1 MVEIVN
7 MSSSVKPPQELLPT
21 PHLTSGSSS
30 ERATTCIK
38 FNQSDPFHIGDK
50 YGGIP
55 LNLMTNSIGW
65 VVLLVLFF
73 LIRKNVMKKL
83 ATTTRQG
90 VDVVAGQWT
99 QIFFGRS
106 ESNDLSS
113 ESLRT
118 TESDQDEAPL
128 NDDGDDGLKQT
139 VTHVE
144 VKEEEE
150 NVVIDHIQPGFSGD
164 NNVEDDAVS
173 RRSHHNLIHNAKIL
187 TIQEKKL
194 VDVMGPDAVQYLR
207 FQKYVIIYIFFTCA
221 VSCFIILPINIH
233 GSQIGNGTDFG
244 GTTLAN
250 LNPKNDQDSIFLWI
264 HVLIAFLMFPAAI
277 FLMRRFSIGLKMT
290 DTNLK
295 ITRTVAIENIPPANC
310 TIDKI
315 KRHFAEVYPDFPIY
329 DVQVV
334 YNVTKLITLSD
345 QLENVQDSLKFC
357 KRFKDRHKVQLEMY
371 PYTGARCCKCF
382 CFPCVNKVT
391 CLEFFKEEELKLER
405 MIEKEKAEVKKDNLG
420 MAFVTFENINHAR
433 QVLRDHQ
440 NSVLN
445 FKRRCRE
452 SSENVHPEKWRVWFA
467 PPPNDIIWENMSNRS
482 WTLVKKIIAN
492 LFIFLVAFFLSTPQ
506 FIVNQLE
513 PILNALKN
521 LTGSDDSFNP
531 GTNETSPPIIDHIR
545 YLPIWLTDFLPTLM
559 LWTFTAL
566 LPVVIAW
573 ADLLVGHWTRSGQ
586 NHAIMK
592 KTFWY
597 LLFMVIILPTFGFTS
612 AQAYIDF
619 LLRNGDLNWECIFLP
634 DSGAFFVNYV
644 ITTAMIGS
652 GLELI
657 RFPELFWY
665 LIQICWSRSKAD
677 TPAIRKAIKYEFRF
691 GEQYARMMLIFAM
704 VVMFSLSCPLIT
716 PFGLLYFIL
725 KHLVDR
731 HNLAFVYAR
740 SRINKKVH
748 ATAINFVIMSV
759 ALLQFFM
766 VIFSYIR
773 SLEKTFSS
781 LDMRTKVSLGLFI
794 ITLNVCSAQIW
805 SNTCRKISPIKYED
819 VMLWEDKEDG
829 HDKLYLPKV
838 LFSKNQE
845 NSVSTSKTQL
855 NV

>member
-1 MVEIVN
+1 MF
-7 MSSSVKPPQELLPT
+7 
-21 PHLTSGSSS
+21 
-30 ERATTCIK
+30 R
-38 FNQSDPFHIGDK
+38 
-50 YGGIP
+50 
-55 LNLMTNSIGW
+55 
-65 VVLLVLFF
+65 
-73 LIRKNVMKKL
+73 
-83 ATTTRQG
+83 
-90 VDVVAGQWT
+90 DVP
-99 QIFFGRS
+99 S
-106 ESNDLSS
+106 
-113 ESLRT
+113 
-118 TESDQDEAPL
+118 
-128 NDDGDDGLKQT
+128 
-139 VTHVE
+139 
-144 VKEEEE
+144 
-150 NVVIDHIQPGFSGD
+150 
-164 NNVEDDAVS
+164 
-173 RRSHHNLIHNAKIL
+173 
-187 TIQEKKL
+187 
-194 VDVMGPDAVQYLR
+194 
-207 FQKYVIIYIFFTCA
+207 
-221 VSCFIILPINIH
+221 
-233 GSQIGNGTDFG
+233 
-244 GTTLAN
+244 
-250 LNPKNDQDSIFLWI
+250 
-264 HVLIAFLMFPAAI
+264 
-277 FLMRRFSIGLKMT
+277 
-290 DTNLK
+290 
-295 ITRTVAIENIPPANC
+295 
-310 TIDKI
+310 
-315 KRHFAEVYPDFPIY
+315 
-329 DVQVV
+329 
-334 YNVTKLITLSD
+334 
-345 QLENVQDSLKFC
+345 
-357 KRFKDRHKVQLEMY
+357 
-371 PYTGARCCKCF
+371 
-382 CFPCVNKVT
+382 
-391 CLEFFKEEELKLER
+391 
-405 MIEKEKAEVKKDNLG
+405 
-420 MAFVTFENINHAR
+420 
-433 QVLRDHQ
+433 
-440 NSVLN
+440 
-445 FKRRCRE
+445 
-452 SSENVHPEKWRVWFA
+452 
-467 PPPNDIIWENMSNRS
+467 
-482 WTLVKKIIAN
+482 
-492 LFIFLVAFFLSTPQ
+492 
-506 FIVNQLE
+506 
-513 PILNALKN
+513 
-521 LTGSDDSFNP
+521 
-531 GTNETSPPIIDHIR
+531 
-545 YLPIWLTDFLPTLM
+545 WLTDFLPTLM
-559 LWTFTAL
+559 LWSFTAL
-566 LPVVIAW
+566 LPVVVGW
-573 ADLLVGHWTRSGQ
+573 ADLLVGHETRSGE

-838 LFSKNQE
+838 LSSKNQE

-855 NV
+855 TV